1 MSEMIVTCRF
11 CQNSFQLNPDTE
23 ETRES
28 RTDPSQQLKRHLGE
42 CREFSALTVGEN
54 AGWLLNLLCF
64 TSSDP
69 TRYRDIM
76 ISVLDWLNSGGIA
89 TAFAAALA
97 EPDFAEHSTTAPQP
111 SPKESHKPSSHRKRH
126 V

>member
-76 ISVLDWLNSGGIA
+76 ISVLDWLNSG
-89 TAFAAALA
+89 AFAAALA

-111 SPKESHKPSSHRKRH
+111 SPEESHKPSSHRKRH